1 MFKPSLFQHWLCEPA
16 IELRSARCYV
26 CLLCE
31 GGIGLGRVVAIPVE
45 CVLRATRNFLQQPVP
60 KSHNIHFQ
68 QGMTMVDP
76 FNHRPKAV
84 TAKQPSAMESA
95 TLT

>member
-1 MFKPSLFQHWLCEPA
+1 MMYSLLDTNNVIICALSCIIFVMLNGS
-16 IELRSARCYV
+16 R
-26 CLLCE
+26 
-31 GGIGLGRVVAIPVE
+31 IGLGRVVAIPVE
-45 CVLRATRNFLQQPVP
+45 RVLRATRKFLLQPVP
-60 KSHNIHFQ
+60 KFDNIHFQ

-95 TLT
+95 TPY